1 MKSITLERYK
11 RAGRSQVAVG
21 RFTFH
26 VQRPTPYEMLR
37 AREDGG
43 FGLDFVAAHV
53 VGWEGVKESDLIP
66 SGDPE
71 PLEFDAA
78 LFAAWMEDEPDLWG
92 PISEALKKSYADYEE
107 AREARG
113 KL

>member
-78 LFAAWMEDEPDLWG
+78 RLGG
-92 PISEALKKSYADYEE
+92 PL
-107 AREARG
+107 ARCRTIWPRPTPRPRESRPLG
-113 KL
+113 TGQ